1 METDQVAT
9 AAGRDFSRYFPLLWF
24 GQAGSSIGSA
34 VTTIVMP
41 LIAIATLNSS
51 TIVVTLVEASAW
63 LPWLIIGLP
72 AGAWVDRMRRRQTM
86 IICDLI
92 SALVLASVPLAAWF
106 GMLTITHLIV
116 AALLLGTSSVFF
128 STASRAF
135 LPVLLPKERLPDA
148 NAKLQGTNSG
158 ALILGPAIGG
168 GIAQV
173 AGAVIGLLIDG
184 LSFIVSALCL
194 SRIRVPEPRP
204 EGRATRATT
213 LRSEITT
220 GLRFL
225 WGNAYLRVFTVHAGA
240 ANLAAAALQAIMVV
254 FLIREVRL
262 SPGLV
267 GVVVGA
273 IGVGGVAGA
282 FVVTRVAA
290 RLGTARTILLLELG
304 LTPPALLIP
313 LTTEGAGLAFL
324 LVGGLTVSVGIVGS
338 SVLIGSFMQAYTPGH
353 LMGRVTASHHFVN
366 FSTLPLGAVMGGA
379 LAELFGL
386 RPAMWAIT
394 AMAVASSFIL
404 LIGPIKRNAELPDAA
419 AAST

>member
-304 LTPPALLIP
+304 LTPPP
-313 LTTEGAGLAFL
+313 C
-324 LVGGLTVSVGIVGS
+324 S
-338 SVLIGSFMQAYTPGH
+338 SRSPPKA
-353 LMGRVTASHHFVN
+353 
-366 FSTLPLGAVMGGA
+366 
-379 LAELFGL
+379 
-386 RPAMWAIT
+386 PAWRSCWW
-394 AMAVASSFIL
+394 VAS
-404 LIGPIKRNAELPDAA
+404 R
-419 AAST
+419 